1 MLRIWGEYE
10 TTKELIPTGSVSR
23 LRPSQRKNAP
33 LNYIKVNYLPKVT

>member
-10 TTKELIPTGSVSR
+10 TTKELVPTGSVSR

-33 LNYIKVNYLPKVT
+33 LKGVKVSYLPKAT